1 MFARRGDLSAA
12 WTVLRQGDQAIYR
25 TCAEFSLIREDAL
38 VGKIEAERDA
48 ARAQVGDGD
57 VIIKA
62 LSASRD
68 EWVKRCGEAQ
78 GQVAALTSA
87 IVGIQS
93 PSSDGA
99 VSQCWPA
106 LCPVCQGTLRM
117 AVDNA
122 AALAASH
129 EAEVAR
135 AARAEVLERLAQ
147 EWGNDAGAQVV
158 RRFAMRMAAAESTP
172 PTTGGKA

>member
-1 MFARRGDLSAA
+1 MTLPPDPKAVEERAREMFARRGDLSAA

-48 ARAQVGDGD
+48 ARAQV
-57 VIIKA
+57 
-62 LSASRD
+62 
-68 EWVKRCGEAQ
+68 
-78 GQVAALTSA
+78 AAVVSILHDIERQSDNR
-87 IVGIQS
+87 VGI
-93 PSSDGA
+93 
-99 VSQCWPA
+99 PA
-106 LCPVCQGTLRM
+106 LEK
-117 AVDNA
+117 A
-122 AALAASH
+122 AAAH
-129 EAEVAR
+129 DAEVSR
-135 AARAEVLERLAQ
+135 RARAEVLERLAQ